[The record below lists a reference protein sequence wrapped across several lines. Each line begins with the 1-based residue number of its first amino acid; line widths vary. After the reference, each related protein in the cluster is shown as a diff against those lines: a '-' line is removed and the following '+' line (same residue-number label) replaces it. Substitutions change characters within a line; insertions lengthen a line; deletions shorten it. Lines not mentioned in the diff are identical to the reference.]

1 MKVSE
6 LLVRS
11 LESYGVRRAYGLV
24 GTSILELMDA
34 LSSSRIRYVSTRH
47 EQVAVSMA
55 DAEGRLTGKPGIA
68 MVHGGP
74 GFLNSLISVTNA
86 WKDGSPMVLVA
97 GAMKRRMAGM
107 DSWLEVPQS
116 AMVASVVKQAWRVER
131 GSDAARIFADAYA
144 LAGSP
149 PYGPTFVE
157 VPEDVWSLEAG
168 SAVIKPVTRTARAP
182 TVAEVAG
189 AAELLARSKK
199 PLIVVGGGINSPD
212 GADALQALLSRAE
225 VPVVSS
231 GNGRGAI
238 PEDSPLAFGRIG
250 FGGGSR
256 VADSALVEAD
266 AVLCLGCGL
275 SDVSTYGFN
284 LTPKGEVII
293 VDLDP
298 LWDRKPVPCSMHADC
313 DATQFVRDLSRTA
326 APEQMEEGWR
336 GQTETERKRW
346 DALLK
351 DAESRTKE
359 GFVNPAKFLHAL
371 DSLLPRDTIL
381 AVGQGLHVLYAYA
394 FLKVRSSRSFLA
406 ATNMGSMGFA
416 LPAAIGAKMVFPERE
431 TVGVMGDGE
440 FMMTIQDLETAVRE
454 KVAAKIVIVNDN
466 SYRVLLMRQKIQKMG
481 RIFGTTHS
489 NPNFARVAE
498 AFGAKG
504 LVIDSD
510 EKVRQ
515 GVEFLTSESELPL
528 ILELR
533 VDPED
538 LPPLNIQGSLM
549 F

>member
-11 LESYGVRRAYGLV
+11 LESYGVKRAYGLV

-34 LSSSRIRYVSTRH
+34 LSSSKIRYISTRH

-55 DAEGRLTGKPGIA
+55 DAEGRLTGKPGVA

-97 GAMKRRMAGM
+97 GAVKRRMVGM

-116 AMVASVVKQAWRVER
+116 AMVASVVKKAWRVER
-131 GSDAARIFADAYA
+131 GSEAARIFADAFSI
-144 LAGSP
+144 AGSQ

-157 VPEDVWSLEAG
+157 VPEDAWSLEAG
-168 SAVIKPVTRTARAP
+168 YEVIGPATRKAGAP
-182 TVAEVAG
+182 TEEEVAG
-189 AAELLARSKK
+189 AAKLLARAKR
-199 PLIVVGGGINSPD
+199 PLIVVGGGINTPE
-212 GADALQALLSRAE
+212 GAEALQALLSRVE

-231 GNGRGAI
+231 GNGRGAV
-238 PEDSPLAFGRIG
+238 PEDTRLALGRIG
-250 FGGGSR
+250 FGGGNR

-266 AVLCLGCGL
+266 TVLCIGCGL

-298 LWDRKPVPCSMHADC
+298 LWDRKPVPCAMHAAC
-313 DATQFVRDLSRTA
+313 DAAEFVRILARTA
-326 APEQMEEGWR
+326 SATKLESQWESKIEN
-336 GQTETERKRW
+336 ERKGW
-346 DALLK
+346 NALLK
-351 DAESRTKE
+351 EAESRSKE
-359 GFVNPAKFLHAL
+359 GFANPAKFLRAL
-371 DSLLPRDTIL
+371 DSRLPRNAIL
-381 AVGQGLHVLYAYA
+381 AVGQGLHVLYAYS

-406 ATNMGSMGFA
+406 ATNMGSMGFVF
-416 LPAAIGAKMVFPERE
+416 PAALGAKILFPERE
-431 TVGVMGDGE
+431 TVAVMGDGE
-440 FMMTIQDLETAVRE
+440 FMMTMQDLETAVRE
-454 KVAAKIVIVNDN
+454 RVGVKIVIINDN

-489 NPNFARVAE
+489 NPDFAKVAE

-504 LVIDSD
+504 VVIDSD
-510 EKVRQ
+510 DLLGE
-515 GVEFLTSESELPL
+515 GLEFLSSESDLPL
-528 ILELR
+528 LAELR

>member
-11 LESYGVRRAYGLV
+11 LESYGVTRAFGLV

-55 DAEGRLTGKPGIA
+55 DAEGRLTGKPGVA

-97 GAMKRRMAGM
+97 GAVKRRMVGM
-107 DSWLEVPQS
+107 DSWLEVPES
-116 AMVASVVKQAWRVER
+116 TMIAGVVKRAWRVER
-131 GSDAARIFADAYA
+131 GSEAARIFAEAYS
-144 LAGSP
+144 LAGSA

-157 VPEDVWSLEAG
+157 VPEDVWNLEAG
-168 SAVIKPVTRTARAP
+168 SEVIGIGMRTARAP
-182 TVAEVAG
+182 TEAEVAS
-189 AAELLARSKK
+189 AAELLARAKK
-199 PLIVVGGGINSPD
+199 PLIVVGGGINSPE
-212 GADALQALLSRAE
+212 GAEALRGLLSRVE

-231 GNGRGAI
+231 GNGRGAV
-238 PEDSPLAFGRIG
+238 PEDSPFVLGRIG
-250 FGGGSR
+250 FGGGNR
-256 VADSALVEAD
+256 TADSTLVEAD
-266 AVLCLGCGL
+266 AVLCVGCGL

-284 LTPKGEVII
+284 LTPKGEV
-293 VDLDP
+293 VVADLDP
-298 LWDRKPVPCSMHADC
+298 LWDKKPVPCAMHAAC
-313 DATQFVRDLSRTA
+313 DATEFVRSLTRVASPRRLEA
-326 APEQMEEGWR
+326 GWWT
-336 GQTETERKRW
+336 QIESDRKGW
-346 DALLK
+346 DAILK
-351 DAESRTKE
+351 EAESRTKV
-359 GFVNPAKFLHAL
+359 GFVNPAKFLRAL
-371 DSLLPRDTIL
+371 DSRLPRDAIL
-381 AVGQGLHVLYAYA
+381 AVGQGLHVLYAYS

-406 ATNMGSMGFA
+406 ATNMGSMGFVF
-416 LPAAIGAKMVFPERE
+416 PAAVGAKMVFPERE

-454 KVAAKIVIVNDN
+454 KVGVKVVIVNDN

-489 NPNFARVAE
+489 NPDFVRVAE
-498 AFGAKG
+498 AFGTEG

-510 EKVRQ
+510 DEVRE
-515 GVEFLTSESELPL
+515 GVEFLSRESNLPL
-528 ILELR
+528 LVELR

-538 LPPLNIQGSLM
+538 LPPLNVQGSLM